1 MLVET
6 TLCFFHISCNEKD
19 TCMGKYGMPSS
30 YWLPVMAAC
39 NGWNEPGVAACNGL
53 WVCYLF
59 FFSLYH
65 TATELGARPL
75 TMLHIVLN
83 HLLHSSHFLV
93 GQVKVALD
101 VHHKV

>member
-1 MLVET
+1 MDALKLLVAINVV
-6 TLCFFHISCNEKD
+6 LVHF
-19 TCMGKYGMPSS
+19 
-30 YWLPVMAAC
+30 VC
-39 NGWNEPGVAACNGL
+39 NGWIGPGVAACNGL